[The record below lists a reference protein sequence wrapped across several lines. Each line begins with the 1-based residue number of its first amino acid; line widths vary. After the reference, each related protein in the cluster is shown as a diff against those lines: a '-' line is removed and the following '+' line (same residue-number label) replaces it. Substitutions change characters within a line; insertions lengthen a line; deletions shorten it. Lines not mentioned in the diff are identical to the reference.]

1 MAGIAH
7 RLPKRGDTPGWTASW
22 GQGPSQG
29 QSGLEYGTPWFDGS
43 WLAIRL
49 RPGLHE
55 EERAALT
62 KCLFVVVLN
71 NDVVVYNCGGR
82 KLFKIFRFCS
92 LFYL

>member
-62 KCLFVVVLN
+62 KLLLFGMRL
-71 NDVVVYNCGGR
+71 
-82 KLFKIFRFCS
+82 LM
-92 LFYL
+92 